1 MSAVDPTSG
10 TTTAT
15 LWLNTAQHALVRA
28 VVLRA
33 GLKVVAV
40 GSPEQGQAGK
50 LAEDFGAKP
59 LDDLR
64 NAIASAEP
72 GLLLIAAPGDFA
84 ADPNTAQQEAQT
96 LRSARDRG
104 VKLATLE
111 PLPASLLQLAA
122 VSAKT
127 VSPVALGPESGG
139 EADELR
145 TSLGEWAAMAPLSRL
160 TSAAQEAIEA
170 VVAFGPVRSA
180 TISCLGSSAEGSLGA
195 RLVDAMDLVLALL
208 GEPETI
214 DAAFTASDAARNLHP
229 LPGESLRGLHGDMT
243 ANLRFGG
250 GRAACIFCSSHA
262 GRYELAATLI
272 GPGGRLHL
280 SLDGTELIDAKGQ
293 RLDRPRTASGKSDD
307 GSPAVAPLVAQLDQI
322 IRAGRPAGLVDWPRV
337 LAMAQAAL
345 LSART
350 GEPESPAT
358 MLKMAGL

>member
-1 MSAVDPTSG
+1 MSPVDSAA
-10 TTTAT
+10 TTIPAT
-15 LWLNTAQHALVRA
+15 LWLNTAQHALARA
-28 VVLRA
+28 IVLRA
-33 GLKVVAV
+33 GLKVVAL

-84 ADPNTAQQEAQT
+84 SDPNTAQQEAQT
-96 LRSARDRG
+96 LRAARERG

-122 VSAKT
+122 VSAKAA
-127 VSPVALGPESGG
+127 SPVALGPESGA
-139 EADELR
+139 ESEELR

-170 VVAFGPVRSA
+170 ITGGTFGPVRSA
-180 TISCLGSSAEGSLGA
+180 TISCLGSPAEGSLGA

-250 GRAACIFCSSHA
+250 GRAACVYCSSHA
-262 GRYELAATLI
+262 GRYDLAATLI
-272 GPGGRLHL
+272 GPGGCLHL
-280 SLDGTELIDAKGQ
+280 SLEGTELIDARGHPALRQ
-293 RLDRPRTASGKSDD
+293 RPIIVCVRIAFPAYQSG
-307 GSPAVAPLVAQLDQI
+307 
-322 IRAGRPAGLVDWPRV
+322 AGAYG
-337 LAMAQAAL
+337 
-345 LSART
+345 
-350 GEPESPAT
+350 
-358 MLKMAGL
+358 